1 MEQTNGQGVAVT
13 EPQGVLVASSDKE
26 AWELAQRQAKA
37 LMSATM
43 IPKDYQNNLGNC
55 LIAVEMAA
63 RMRMP
68 ALEVLQNLYVVH
80 GMPGWKTTFLIGS
93 INSSGR
99 YSSLR
104 YEEKGEGQDYAC
116 RAYAFEVASGERLN
130 GSWITGVMVK
140 AEGWDSRTGSKWKT
154 MPEQMFKYR
163 AAAFWQRAYAP
174 EISMGLQT
182 AEEVQDVATP
192 VPAGTMKVSPSP
204 KQIAQAKDEIRH
216 RVLTV
221 DLFKQ
226 KFSGLTAE
234 QEAELREIEDA
245 A

>member
-1 MEQTNGQGVAVT
+1 MEQNGQ
-13 EPQGVLVASSDKE
+13 ELMVASNDKE
-26 AWELAQRQAKA
+26 AFELAQRQAKA

-80 GMPGWKTTFLIGS
+80 GMPGWKTTFLIGR

-104 YEEKGEGQDYAC
+104 YEEKGDGQDYAC
-116 RAYAFEVASGERLN
+116 RAYAYEVASGERLN
-130 GSWITGVMVK
+130 GSWITWTMVK
-140 AEGWDSRTGSKWKT
+140 AEGWDNKAGSKWKT

-182 AEEVQDVATP
+182 GEEVEDIAAQP
-192 VPAGTMKVSPSP
+192 VGTVKVSPSP
-204 KQIAQAKDEIRH
+204 KQIEQAKDEIRH
-216 RVLTV
+216 KVLTV
-221 DLFKQ
+221 ALFKER
-226 KFSGLTAE
+226 FSGLTAE
-234 QEAELREIEDA
+234 QESELQAIEDA

>member
-1 MEQTNGQGVAVT
+1 MPEHGVM
-13 EPQGVLVASSDKE
+13 VASADRESF
-26 AWELAQRQAKA
+26 ELAQRQAKA

-80 GMPGWKTTFLIGS
+80 GMPGWKTTFLIGR

-104 YEEKGEGQDYAC
+104 YEEKGEGQDFAC

-130 GSWITGVMVK
+130 GSWITWAMVK
-140 AEGWDSRTGSKWKT
+140 AEGWDNKTGSKWKT

-182 AEEVQDVATP
+182 AEEVIDIAPTPNPGTVSLRFTPKQMDNAKQEIRERVAT
-192 VPAGTMKVSPSP
+192 VGTITEKYPTLTKEQV
-204 KQIAQAKDEIRH
+204 DE
-216 RVLTV
+216 L
-221 DLFKQ
+221 Q
-226 KFSGLTAE
+226 KT
-234 QEAELREIEDA
+234 EDA
-245 A
+245 L

>member
-1 MEQTNGQGVAVT
+1 MENNGQVATLPEHGVM
-13 EPQGVLVASSDKE
+13 VASADRESF
-26 AWELAQRQAKA
+26 ELAQRQAKA

-80 GMPGWKTTFLIGS
+80 GMPGWKTTFLIGR

-104 YEEKGEGQDYAC
+104 YEEKGEGPDFAC
-116 RAYAFEVASGERLN
+116 RAYAFETATGERLN
-130 GSWITGVMVK
+130 GSWITWAMVK
-140 AEGWDSRTGSKWKT
+140 AEGWDNKAGSKWKT

-182 AEEVQDVATP
+182 AEEVQDVAPTQP
-192 VPAGTMKVSPSP
+192 PAGTMKVSPSP
-204 KQIAQAKDEIRH
+204 KQMAQAKDEIRH
-216 RVLTV
+216 KVLTV
-221 DLFKQ
+221 ALFKER
-226 KFSGLTAE
+226 FAGLTAE
-234 QEAELREIEDA
+234 QESELQAIEDA

>member
-1 MEQTNGQGVAVT
+1 MENTNGQ
-13 EPQGVLVASSDKE
+13 ELIIASNDRE
-26 AWELAQRQAKA
+26 AFELAQRQAKA
-37 LMSATM
+37 LMSATI
-43 IPKDYQNNLGNC
+43 IPKDFQNNLGNC
-55 LIAVEMAA
+55 LIAVEMAS

-68 ALEVLQNLYVVH
+68 PLEVLQNLYVVH
-80 GMPGWKTTFLIGS
+80 GMPGWKTTFLIGR

-130 GSWITGVMVK
+130 GSWITWAMVK
-140 AEGWDSRTGSKWKT
+140 AEGWDNKAGSKWKT

-182 AEEVQDVATP
+182 AEEVQDITP
-192 VPAGTMKVSPSP
+192 AKPEPGTMKIAPSP
-204 KQIAQAKDEIRH
+204 KQLSQAKDEIRH
-216 RVLTV
+216 KVLTV
-221 DLFKQ
+221 ELFKQ
-226 KFSGLTAE
+226 KFSGLTPE

>member
-80 GMPGWKTTFLIGS
+80 GMPGWKTTFLIGR

-130 GSWITGVMVK
+130 GSWITWAMVK
-140 AEGWDSRTGSKWKT
+140 AEGWDSKTGSKWKT

>member
-1 MEQTNGQGVAVT
+1 METNGQVAT
-13 EPQGVLVASSDKE
+13 MPEHGVLVASADRESF
-26 AWELAQRQAKA
+26 ELAQRQAKA

-43 IPKDYQNNLGNC
+43 IPKEYQNNLGNC

-80 GMPGWKTTFLIGS
+80 GMPGWKTTFLIGR

-104 YEEKGEGQDYAC
+104 YEERGEGNDYAC
-116 RAYAFEVASGERLN
+116 RAYAIETASGERLN
-130 GSWITGVMVK
+130 GTWITWAMVK
-140 AEGWDSRTGSKWKT
+140 AEGWDSKAGSKWKT

-182 AEEVQDVATP
+182 AEEVIDVTAQVTT
-192 VPAGTMKVSPSP
+192 VPRSVRLSPAQMSVASDEIKHKVS
-204 KQIAQAKDEIRH
+204 
-216 RVLTV
+216 TV
-221 DLFKQ
+221 DLVKA
-226 KFSGLTAE
+226 KFPGMP
-234 QEAELREIEDA
+234 QDQVDELQALEDA

>member
-1 MEQTNGQGVAVT
+1 METNTQVSTLPEHGVI
-13 EPQGVLVASSDKE
+13 VASADRESF
-26 AWELAQRQAKA
+26 ELAQRQAKA

-80 GMPGWKTTFLIGS
+80 GMPGWKTTFLIGR

-104 YEEKGEGQDYAC
+104 YEENGEGQEFAC

-130 GSWITGVMVK
+130 GSWIT
-140 AEGWDSRTGSKWKT
+140 
-154 MPEQMFKYR
+154 
-163 AAAFWQRAYAP
+163 
-174 EISMGLQT
+174 
-182 AEEVQDVATP
+182 
-192 VPAGTMKVSPSP
+192 
-204 KQIAQAKDEIRH
+204 
-216 RVLTV
+216 
-221 DLFKQ
+221 
-226 KFSGLTAE
+226 
-234 QEAELREIEDA
+234 
-245 A
+245 

>member
-1 MEQTNGQGVAVT
+1 MESNGQVAT
-13 EPQGVLVASSDKE
+13 IPEQGVMVASANKD

-43 IPKDYQNNLGNC
+43 IPKDYQNNMGNC

-80 GMPGWKTTFLIGS
+80 GMPGWKTTFLIGR

-104 YEEKGEGQDYAC
+104 YEEKGEGQDFAC
-116 RAYAFEVASGERLN
+116 RAYAFEVVSGERLN
-130 GSWITGVMVK
+130 GSWITWAMVK
-140 AEGWDSRTGSKWKT
+140 AEGWDNKAGSKWKT

-182 AEEVQDVATP
+182 AEEAIDIAPAPNPGTVSLRFTDKQMANAKQEIRERVAT
-192 VPAGTMKVSPSP
+192 VGTITEKYPSLV
-204 KQIAQAKDEIRH
+204 K
-216 RVLTV
+216 
-221 DLFKQ
+221 
-226 KFSGLTAE
+226 E
-234 QEAELREIEDA
+234 QVEELQNVEDA
-245 A
+245 L

>member
-80 GMPGWKTTFLIGS
+80 GMPGWKTTFLIGR

-130 GSWITGVMVK
+130 GSWITWAMVK
-140 AEGWDSRTGSKWKT
+140 AEGWDSKTGSKWKT

-182 AEEVQDVATP
+182 AEEVQDVVTP

>member
-1 MEQTNGQGVAVT
+1 MENNGQVATLPEHGVM
-13 EPQGVLVASSDKE
+13 VASADRESF
-26 AWELAQRQAKA
+26 ELAQRQAKA

-80 GMPGWKTTFLIGS
+80 GMPGWKTSFLVGR
-93 INSSGR
+93 INMSGR

-104 YEEKGEGQDYAC
+104 YEERGEGDSYAC
-116 RAYAFEVASGERLN
+116 RAYAIEAASGERLN
-130 GSWITGVMVK
+130 GTWIKWDMVK
-140 AEGWDSRTGSKWKT
+140 AEGWHSKPGSKWKT

-182 AEEVQDVATP
+182 AEEVQDVAP
-192 VPAGTMKVSPSP
+192 AQPPAGTMKVSPSP
-204 KQIAQAKDEIRH
+204 KQMAQAKDEIRH
-216 RVLTV
+216 KVLTV
-221 DLFKQ
+221 ALFKER
-226 KFSGLTAE
+226 FAGLTAE
-234 QEAELREIEDA
+234 QESELQAIEDA

>member
-1 MEQTNGQGVAVT
+1 METNTQVSTLPEHGVI
-13 EPQGVLVASSDKE
+13 VASADRESF
-26 AWELAQRQAKA
+26 ELAQRQAKA

-80 GMPGWKTTFLIGS
+80 GMPGWKTTFLIGR

-104 YEEKGEGQDYAC
+104 YEEKGEGQDFAC

-130 GSWITGVMVK
+130 GSWITWAMVK
-140 AEGWDSRTGSKWKT
+140 AEGWDSKTGSKWKT

-182 AEEVQDVATP
+182 AEEAQDIAPTPNPGTVTLRFTPKQMENAKQEIRERVAT
-192 VPAGTMKVSPSP
+192 VGTITEKYPTLTKEQV
-204 KQIAQAKDEIRH
+204 DE
-216 RVLTV
+216 LQT
-221 DLFKQ
+221 
-226 KFSGLTAE
+226 T
-234 QEAELREIEDA
+234 EDA
-245 A
+245 L

>member
-1 MEQTNGQGVAVT
+1 METNTQVSTLPEHGVI
-13 EPQGVLVASSDKE
+13 VASADRESF
-26 AWELAQRQAKA
+26 ELAQRQAKA

-80 GMPGWKTTFLIGS
+80 GMPGWKTTFLIGR

-104 YEEKGEGQDYAC
+104 YEEKGEGQDFAC

-130 GSWITGVMVK
+130 GSWITWAMVK
-140 AEGWDSRTGSKWKT
+140 AEGWDSKTGSKWKT

-182 AEEVQDVATP
+182 AEEAQDIAPTP
-192 VPAGTMKVSPSP
+192 NPGTVTLRFTP
-204 KQIAQAKDEIRH
+204 KQMENAKQEIRE
-216 RVLTV
+216 RVVTVGTITEKYPTLTKEQV
-221 DLFKQ
+221 D
-226 KFSGLTAE
+226 
-234 QEAELREIEDA
+234 ELQQTEDA
-245 A
+245 L

>member
-80 GMPGWKTTFLIGS
+80 GMPGWKTTFLIGR

-130 GSWITGVMVK
+130 GSWITWVMVK
-140 AEGWDSRTGSKWKT
+140 AEGWDSKTGSKWKT

>member
-1 MEQTNGQGVAVT
+1 METNTQVSTLPEHGVI
-13 EPQGVLVASSDKE
+13 VASADRESF
-26 AWELAQRQAKA
+26 ELAQRQAKA

-80 GMPGWKTTFLIGS
+80 GMPGWKTTFLIGR

-104 YEEKGEGQDYAC
+104 YEEKGEGQDFAC

-130 GSWITGVMVK
+130 GSWITWAMVK
-140 AEGWDSRTGSKWKT
+140 AEGWDSKTGSKWKT

-182 AEEVQDVATP
+182 AEEAQDIAPTPNPGTVTLRFTPKQMENAKQEIRERVAT
-192 VPAGTMKVSPSP
+192 VGTITEKYPTLTKEQV
-204 KQIAQAKDEIRH
+204 DE
-216 RVLTV
+216 LQQT
-221 DLFKQ
+221 
-226 KFSGLTAE
+226 
-234 QEAELREIEDA
+234 EDA
-245 A
+245 L